1 MDEVPTTNS
10 VVVTNS
16 SINNSFIS
24 TIDHLPCDVIRS
36 LWLVQSINIAIEKN
50 RNELHDILLRIQK
63 SPLETPNYIQRI
75 VHCKSMITRLGNE
88 AIQEISALNNQLITH
103 TIGLN
108 DELLQLRE
116 IADVKLHKQNDLA
129 DKKHLREQLI
139 QHYKEHPLKSQV
151 EALKHQKITKITIK
165 QNPKPSG
172 LKLVLKLSK
181 PKLSPKHIKKPI
193 IKTKTNKIIQ
203 QPHQTEPQPPK
214 EEEDT
219 NSYCFCKQGS
229 FGDMIA
235 CDNEESCPNGE
246 WFHYKCVGLL
256 NRVDALKYTTGK
268 EKWYCSQKC
277 REIADERNKKILE
290 KKKKARRRRW

>member
-16 SINNSFIS
+16 TINNSFIS
-24 TIDHLPCDVIRS
+24 TVDHLPCDVIRS

-50 RNELHDILLRIQK
+50 NNELHEILLRIQK
-63 SPLETPNYIQRI
+63 SPLETSNYIQRI

-88 AIQEISALNNQLITH
+88 ATQEISALNNQLITH

-108 DELLQLRE
+108 DELRQLRE
-116 IADVKLHKQNDLA
+116 IADVKLHNQDDLS

-139 QHYKEHPLKSQV
+139 HHYKQHPLQSQV

-165 QNPKPSG
+165 QNQKPSG

-181 PKLSPKHIKKPI
+181 TSQTSNRIKKPI
-193 IKTKTNKIIQ
+193 VKPKTKIVQ
-203 QPHQTEPQPPK
+203 QQMAIEPEPPK

-235 CDNEESCPNGE
+235 CDNEESCGNGE

-268 EKWYCSQKC
+268 EKWYCSEKC
-277 REIADERNKKILE
+277 REIAEERNKKIVE
-290 KKKKARRRRW
+290 KRKKARRRRW